1 VSRGWGRRQRARFG
15 GLVPLEFVH
24 IQGRDGALYWL
35 ATEEASAHAIRHLPE
50 AQQVLERIADVLAGA
65 VRRHH

>member
-1 VSRGWGRRQRARFG
+1 
-15 GLVPLEFVH
+15 VPLEFVH

-35 ATEEASAHAIRHLPE
+35 ATEEASAHALRHLPE